1 MHIRAA
7 GLDDVPALARL
18 NAEVHGLHVAG
29 APERYRAPST
39 KEVEHWFRGVL
50 AADDSATLIG
60 EIDGEPMGYVIVRR
74 SQVTP
79 NVFLAERHFAYVD
92 QLCVTAGARGHGH
105 GRALMEAAEAQA
117 REWGLATI
125 LLDVNGFNE
134 GATRFYQALGY
145 ATAGIRFGKRL

>member
-1 MHIRAA
+1 MDIRAA

-18 NAEVHGLHVAG
+18 NGEVHALHVAN

-60 EIDGEPMGYVIVRR
+60 EVGGDAVGYVIVRR
-74 SQVTP
+74 STV
-79 NVFLAERHFAYVD
+79 NVSVFLAERTFAYVD
-92 QLCVTAGARGHGH
+92 QLCVTAGARLHGR
-105 GRALMEAAEAQA
+105 GRALMAAAEEQA
-117 REWGLATI
+117 RTWGLTTI

-134 GATRFYQALGY
+134 GAARFYQALGY
-145 ATAGIRFGKRL
+145 ATAGIRFGKQL